1 MFKHLRINICV
12 NKTGKAVVPG
22 SVITVLPTT
31 RQPDCLLSPIA
42 YYHSEK
48 KRCVIDLTVKCEIEH
63 DRQADKGEKEQQ
75 NKRRIGF
82 SFLCICLKVSLL
94 VKQIACKTRANQT
107 VIVDV

>member
-1 MFKHLRINICV
+1 MRKQNRE
-12 NKTGKAVVPG
+12 GG
-22 SVITVLPTT
+22 SAWQCYYCSAHHQTT
-31 RQPDCLLSPIA
+31 RLPPLANRLLPVG
-42 YYHSEK
+42 K